1 MLSINQSLVSI
12 QSRKLAFPKTLY
24 TYIATYAIS
33 DQSNTNIIPL
43 IANRRTVQ
51 E

>member
-1 MLSINQSLVSI
+1 MLSINQSLGSI
-12 QSRKLAFPKTLY
+12 QSRILVLPKTLY
-24 TYIATYAIS
+24 TYIATYVIS